1 MKGELLN
8 TNDSVIGIAKCCNGN
23 LGVVIKMTP
32 YPSDMVDLKNSGLDG
47 IQYKIV
53 GRKIFNVIYTTK
65 YNGKIVEGLNAL
77 STNGANSL

>member
-32 YPSDMVDLKNSGLDG
+32 YPSDMVDLKNNGLDG

-53 GRKIFNVIYTTK
+53 PFEMPLTMQGNDFVDSNENTWKI
-65 YNGKIVEGLNAL
+65 LDC
-77 STNGANSL
+77 NSD

>member
-32 YPSDMVDLKNSGLDG
+32 YPSDMVDLKNNGLDG

-53 GRKIFNVIYTTK
+53 PFEMPLTMQDNDFVDSNENTWKI
-65 YNGKIVEGLNAL
+65 LDC
-77 STNGANSL
+77 NSD